1 MNSLEPLRQTV
12 ADHPVLKCPFLK
24 RIGSGQLSL
33 DEVRLW
39 FEQQFYLSS
48 SLASAFA
55 ALFARVSDQ
64 FWQEKRQ
71 LANLIYVEAWGECS
85 EKTHSTY
92 FLEVASFLGID
103 VYSLTNSPPLA
114 CTKEFIQTR
123 LEICLKQDV
132 GDGLAA
138 MALGNEY
145 LNLFLFKMYLEG
157 IRSNSELNDCPTKY
171 FEIHLRDEE
180 ADFKIFAGL
189 FDLIVNK
196 RSTNEATNGTN
207 VAIDRL
213 LTARL
218 DFFTALDKH
227 LTSK

>member
-24 RIGSGQLSL
+24 RIGSGQLSR

-55 ALFARVSDQ
+55 ALFARVPDQ

-85 EKTHSTY
+85 EETHSTY

-103 VYSLTNSPPLA
+103 VYSLTNSPPWPVPKSLSRPDWRSVSNK
-114 CTKEFIQTR
+114 TW
-123 LEICLKQDV
+123 
-132 GDGLAA
+132 A
-138 MALGNEY
+138 MAWQPWLWE
-145 LNLFLFKMYLEG
+145 
-157 IRSNSELNDCPTKY
+157 
-171 FEIHLRDEE
+171 
-180 ADFKIFAGL
+180 
-189 FDLIVNK
+189 
-196 RSTNEATNGTN
+196 TNT
-207 VAIDRL
+207 
-213 LTARL
+213 
-218 DFFTALDKH
+218 
-227 LTSK
+227 